1 MIKNL
6 GKIEE
11 ESILTDLEQLERSL
25 EIEIE
30 DEEKNTA
37 APATQQATPVAVQQQ
52 ATASVTP
59 LRQSKFTAKAR
70 VHSVFFPGQV
80 IGPAAKLGEPQSF
93 MPLGYFEKRQK
104 MKAANDVG
112 AQPQPRKSKFM
123 PDDNMGFTSGFIKKS
138 ASALKALGTA
148 PVKFLNDLGFFR
160 YMKDRQFNSALRL
173 EKALAE
179 GYENAEQFLRYHP
192 GALKKKKAVTPPAPP
207 QA

>member
-30 DEEKNTA
+30 DEEKTMA
-37 APATQQATPVAVQQQ
+37 APQPAATAPAAVQQQ
-52 ATASVTP
+52 QNTASVMP

-80 IGPAAKLGEPQSF
+80 IGPAVKLGEAQPI

-104 MKAANDVG
+104 MKAANDTG
-112 AQPQPRKSKFM
+112 APRKSKFL
-123 PDDNMGFTSGFIKKS
+123 PDDNTGFTSGFIKKS

-160 YMKDRQFNSALRL
+160 YMKDRQFNSTLRL

-192 GALKKKKAVTPPAPP
+192 GALKKKKLPAPPAPP